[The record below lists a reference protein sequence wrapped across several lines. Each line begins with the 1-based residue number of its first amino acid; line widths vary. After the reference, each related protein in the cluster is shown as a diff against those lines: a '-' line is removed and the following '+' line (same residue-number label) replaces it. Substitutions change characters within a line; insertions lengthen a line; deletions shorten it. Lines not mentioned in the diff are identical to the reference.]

1 MELRHLR
8 HFVALAEERSF
19 TRAAARELIVQSGLS
34 SSVRALEKDVGALLF
49 VRGTRPV
56 RLTSEGEALVSA
68 ARRTL
73 DAVDASY
80 QAVRDVRGVLSGHLR
95 IGGLQTS
102 GHSLPFTSWL
112 AGFSRAHPGV
122 DITVR
127 QLPATRMLAMVGDG
141 ELDCALVSAEPGRS
155 AGLDVVPL
163 ISEPVTLACAQE
175 HPLAA
180 ADSVTLR
187 RSADERFVDTH
198 PEWAI
203 RSLVDAA
210 FNEAGLTRHI
220 VCEVDEWT
228 TVLGLVAEGIGVT
241 FVPRPLNFALLPGN
255 VASLR
260 LIPLRGVRLERRL
273 DLVLPKGHAAAPAAR
288 RFVEYVRQA
297 LPAAWNPS

>member
-68 ARRTL
+68 ARRAL

-80 QAVRDVRGVLSGHLR
+80 QAVRDVRGLLTGHLR

-102 GHSLPFTSWL
+102 GHSLPFASWI

-122 DITVR
+122 NMTVR
-127 QLPATRMLAMVGDG
+127 QLPALRMLAMVGEG
-141 ELDCALVSAEPGRS
+141 ELDCALVSAECGRVP
-155 AGLDVVPL
+155 GLDVVPL
-163 ISEPVTLACAQE
+163 LSEPIALACAQGQ
-175 HPLAA
+175 PLATA
-180 ADSVTLR
+180 ESVTLQQL
-187 RSADERFVDTH
+187 AGERFVETH

-210 FNEAGLTRHI
+210 FHEAGLTRHI

-228 TVLGLVAEGIGVT
+228 TVLGLVAEGVGVT
-241 FVPRPLNFALLPGN
+241 FVSQPLNFALLPGN

-260 LIPLRGVRLERRL
+260 LIPLRGVRLERRI
-273 DLVLPKGHAAAPAAR
+273 DLVLPKGHAASPAAR

-297 LPAAWNPS
+297 LPAVRDSS